1 MNSAR
6 RPFRILLIV
15 IISVILILAAFTI
28 LYDSKVDTLYA
39 IKYGEVLNSYDI
51 SQMDKYLNPDTEIIY
66 QGRSNTYSSLRNNV
80 ETAFIEKLYIHGSS
94 YGHASPEFGIN
105 GELNIGIYAYVESDK
120 YESTEVEMIIERT
133 FWIFYRVK
141 SIKSNDSF
149 FGFFFFREL

>member
-1 MNSAR
+1 MKRNSKRIRVVIIASI
-6 RPFRILLIV
+6 ILLLTLLV
-15 IISVILILAAFTI
+15 FTV
-28 LYDSKVDTLYA
+28 LYDFKVDTLYA

-120 YESTEVEMIIERT
+120 YDSTEVEMVIERT

-149 FGFFFFREL
+149 FGYLFFREL